1 MTLTLKTQKKGRA
14 GYGLQSGAGLLQ
26 VGMEEALALLVLA
39 AESLLLSLIKVL
51 GIVVCGPAWNP
62 ATLIEGRRCQ
72 ELYLLSPWLDS
83 RRHGFQS
90 KDETLVNVSSQ
101 P

>member
-14 GYGLQSGAGLLQ
+14 GYGLQRGAGLLQ
-26 VGMEEALALLVLA
+26 AGTEEALALLVLA
-39 AESLLLSLIKVL
+39 AESLFLSLIKVL

-72 ELYLLSPWLDS
+72 ELYSHLGWAPEDTAS
-83 RRHGFQS
+83 
-90 KDETLVNVSSQ
+90 
-101 P
+101 